1 MKTSTITRT
10 KDTRLVILILLTLIL
25 LLSPPFCAIAQDA
38 NAGSQGGIRR
48 LLIGH
53 YYCSGPPGVAYVSFD
68 GILGPRLSP
77 GTQSGDVTKLNCTS
91 PYVED
96 CHELAEAV
104 KKRTVARGC
113 KASPIDQNDP
123 SFQFVCTGVHDDLI
137 DVINALCQRIIMPL
151 PSGAK
156 EEAQ

>member
-96 CHELAEAV
+96 CHEMAEAV
-104 KKRTVARGC
+104 KKRTVARG
-113 KASPIDQNDP
+113 P

-151 PSGAK
+151 PSGAE